1 MSQKLSRR
9 GFLGCACCAAVSV
22 DIAGRL
28 PAFAAEA
35 HTNLTPDQA
44 LETLRGF
51 RRFWHRGSAY
61 PGGFTGTDRRRSR
74 SLARGSPRPSLSRPL
89 PWFPAGHVDGHLQP
103 GALIH

>member
-22 DIAGRL
+22 GIAGRL

-44 LETLRGF
+44 LETLKEGNR
-51 RRFWHRGSAY
+51 
-61 PGGFTGTDRRRSR
+61 
-74 SLARGSPRPSLSRPL
+74 
-89 PWFPAGHVDGHLQP
+89 
-103 GALIH
+103 